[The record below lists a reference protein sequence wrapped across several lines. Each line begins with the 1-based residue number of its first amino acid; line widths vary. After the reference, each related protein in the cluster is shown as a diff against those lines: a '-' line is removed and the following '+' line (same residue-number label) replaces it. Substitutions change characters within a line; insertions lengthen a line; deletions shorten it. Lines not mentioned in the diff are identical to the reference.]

1 MYVAVKG
8 GEQAILS
15 SYQLLDQQ
23 RRGDPSVPEL
33 SIVQIRQQMKLAVD
47 RVMTEGSVFDPELA
61 ALAIKQACGDLVE
74 AIFLLRAYRATLPR
88 LGSTQPLDT
97 SKMVLDRRIS
107 ATFKDLPGGQVLGPT
122 YDYTQRL
129 LDFSLL
135 AISEPVEPAP
145 ATESIGASRTP
156 TQATTESISTTA
168 AEAPWLANA
177 DPSSHDP
184 NIEAQLEDEHFSPR
198 VIDLLNR
205 EGLIETHQA
214 TQNDPTPFD
223 LTRQPVRFPADRST
237 RLQNLA
243 RGDEGFLLAMAYSTQ
258 RGYANSHPFV
268 GEIRLGSVE
277 IALIPEELG
286 FAISIGDIE
295 VTECQMINQFAG
307 SKTEPPQFTRGY
319 GLAFGHSERKAM
331 AMSLVDRALRAAELG
346 ELVQSPAQMP
356 EFVLSHSDSLE
367 ASGFVQHL
375 KLPHY
380 VDFQS
385 ELELVR
391 KMRASPLQ
399 TPTLNDEP
407 EDEHAE

>member
-8 GEQAILS
+8 GETAILN
-15 SYQLLDQQ
+15 SYRLLAEQ
-23 RRGDPSVPEL
+23 RRGDRALPEL
-33 SIVQIRQQMKLAVD
+33 SVAQIRQQLKLSVD
-47 RVMTEGSVFDPELA
+47 RVMTEGSVYDPELA
-61 ALAIKQACGDLVE
+61 ALAIKQAAGDLVE

-88 LGSTQPLDT
+88 LGSTLPLDT
-97 SKMVLDRRIS
+97 ARMALERRIS

-129 LDFSLL
+129 LDFTLL
-135 AISEPVEPAP
+135 ANSP
-145 ATESIGASRTP
+145 
-156 TQATTESISTTA
+156 
-168 AEAPWLANA
+168 
-177 DPSSHDP
+177 D
-184 NIEAQLEDEHFSPR
+184 SPR
-198 VIDLLNR
+198 SDSAAPMAEDGAVPRVVDLLNQ
-205 EGLIETHQA
+205 EGLIETRPVPPG
-214 TQNDPTPFD
+214 DPAPMD
-223 LTRQPVRFPADRST
+223 LTRAPLRFPADRAT

-258 RGYANSHPFV
+258 RGYSHSHPFV
-268 GEIRLGSVE
+268 GEIRLGQVALE
-277 IALIPEELG
+277 IEPEELG
-286 FAISIGDIE
+286 FAISIGDLEI
-295 VTECQMINQFAG
+295 TECEMVNQFAG

-331 AMSLVDRALRAAELG
+331 AMSLVDRALRAEELG
-346 ELVQSPAQMP
+346 EPVESPAQMQ

-391 KMRASPLQ
+391 RLRAAAPQ
-399 TPTLNDEP
+399 PG
-407 EDEHAE
+407 AEGDPA

>member
-8 GEQAILS
+8 GETAILN
-15 SYQLLDQQ
+15 SYRLLADQ
-23 RRGDPSVPEL
+23 RRGDPAQPEL
-33 SIVQIRQQMKLAVD
+33 GVTQIREQLKLAVD
-47 RVMTEGSVFDPELA
+47 RVMTEGSVYDPELA
-61 ALAIKQACGDLVE
+61 ALAIKQAAGDLVE

-88 LGSTQPLDT
+88 LGTTCALDT
-97 SKMVLDRRIS
+97 AHMALERRIS

-135 AISEPVEPAP
+135 ASGAPVVA
-145 ATESIGASRTP
+145 
-156 TQATTESISTTA
+156 
-168 AEAPWLANA
+168 ANA
-177 DPSSHDP
+177 AAGDS
-184 NIEAQLEDEHFSPR
+184 AQSAASLR
-198 VIDLLNR
+198 VADLLNQ
-205 EGLIETHQA
+205 EGLIETRPIPPG
-214 TQNDPTPFD
+214 DPAPVD
-223 LTRQPVRFPADRST
+223 LTRSPLSFPADRAT

-243 RGDEGFLLAMAYSTQ
+243 RADEGFLLAMAYSTQ

-268 GEIRLGSVE
+268 GEIRLGQVAVE
-277 IALIPEELG
+277 MVPEELG
-286 FAISIGDIE
+286 FAISIGDME
-295 VTECQMINQFAG
+295 LTECDMVNQFGG

-331 AMSLVDRALRAAELG
+331 AMSLVDRALRADELG
-346 ELVQSPAQMP
+346 EAVKSPAQMQ
-356 EFVLSHSDSLE
+356 EFVLAHSDSLE

-391 KMRASPLQ
+391 KMRAAAITQPRN
-399 TPTLNDEP
+399 PDE
-407 EDEHAE
+407 EAA

>member
-8 GEQAILS
+8 GENAILN
-15 SYQLLDQQ
+15 SYLLLAAQ
-23 RRGDPSVPEL
+23 RRGDNRLPEL
-33 SIVQIRQQMKLAVD
+33 SVLQIQQQLKLAVD
-47 RVMTEGSVFDPELA
+47 RVMNEGSVYDPELA
-61 ALAIKQACGDLVE
+61 ALAIKQASGDLIE

-88 LGSTQPLDT
+88 LGITQPLKT
-97 SKMVLDRRIS
+97 ERMSLQRRIS

-129 LDFSLL
+129 LDFTLL
-135 AISEPVEPAP
+135 ASSQPVPTAGTNK
-145 ATESIGASRTP
+145 TEEQPVRIDLPVT
-156 TQATTESISTTA
+156 
-168 AEAPWLANA
+168 
-177 DPSSHDP
+177 
-184 NIEAQLEDEHFSPR
+184 PR
-198 VIDLLNR
+198 VVDLLNN
-205 EGLIETHQA
+205 EGLIETRPIPPG
-214 TQNDPTPFD
+214 DPAPVD
-223 LTRQPVRFPADRST
+223 LTREPLRFPAVRST

-258 RGYANSHPFV
+258 RGYAHSHPFV
-268 GEIRLGSVE
+268 GEVRLGQVALE
-277 IALIPEELG
+277 IVPEELG

-295 VTECQMINQFAG
+295 ITECEMVNQFAG

-331 AMSLVDRALRAAELG
+331 AMSLVDRALRADELG
-346 ELVQSPAQMP
+346 EPIESPAQMQ

-385 ELELVR
+385 ELELIR
-391 KMRASPLQ
+391 KMRAASSQ
-399 TPTLNDEP
+399 TTSRTVPGVT
-407 EDEHAE
+407 A